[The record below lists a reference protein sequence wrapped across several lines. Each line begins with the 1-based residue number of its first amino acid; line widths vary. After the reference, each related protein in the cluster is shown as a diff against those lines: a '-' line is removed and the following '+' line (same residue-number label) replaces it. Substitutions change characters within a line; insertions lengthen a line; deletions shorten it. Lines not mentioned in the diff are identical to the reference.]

1 MSLQD
6 ELQQIRTLLDGIDL
20 MMTAGSA
27 TGTMPFVNDTLEERA
42 RNIREQLK
50 SLSGEIALGIRAST

>member
-6 ELQQIRTLLDGIDL
+6 ELQQIRTLLDSIDL

-27 TGTMPFVNDTLEERA
+27 TGTMASVNSTLEESA

-50 SLSGEIALGIRAST
+50 SLSEEIALGIRAST